1 MSDTTAGGETP
12 IEPVPSVPPAPEA
25 PAELEAVP
33 PQATAADGLAP
44 PPDAADVDAEAAAPS
59 TDASAVP
66 AAERALPFDVEHLGV
81 LRRAV
86 LDHLVDTDEPQ
97 SVAQILGAMPSG
109 TTRGSAE
116 SAIRREFDAGRIERV
131 APGTYRLAPPRPSE
145 SPKRPSPPPPST
157 PEDEQVWLAAFEAW
171 VVSPDSWDREKL
183 GPRPNEPGRRIP
195 ADIVAKGVDRSRKR
209 KERRKEAEAA
219 AAKRAAADAELRTK
233 LLHACNQ
240 NYAPSLQVADLAPIR
255 EVLRV
260 LPLDRLLVVIR
271 QKVDKR
277 CFPGNP
283 PLVSWRDPKFLRAV
297 AEDFCQAFAIPGLMR
312 EWGNA
317 GRTPATKAQSSRP
330 AGDMPD
336 DADELRSHHDVEHEP
351 AGPHT
356 LPAAGDVSANA
367 ADASEAPAAVSVP
380 PV

>member
-1 MSDTTAGGETP
+1 V
-12 IEPVPSVPPAPEA
+12 IEQAANCPVDRSA
-25 PAELEAVP
+25 L
-33 PQATAADGLAP
+33 
-44 PPDAADVDAEAAAPS
+44 VDAVAAPS
-59 TDASAVP
+59 
-66 AAERALPFDVEHLGV
+66 AEAPGERDLPFDVEHLGP

-86 LDHLVDTDEPQ
+86 LDHLVDTEGPQ
-97 SVAQILGAMPSG
+97 SVAQILAAMPVG

-116 SAIRREFDAGRIERV
+116 SAVKREFDAGRIIRTS
-131 APGTYRLAPPRPSE
+131 PGHYALAPARPDP
-145 SPKRPSPPPPST
+145 PKPAPPDPPAVRSDGMT
-157 PEDEQVWLAAFEAW
+157 DQEWLAALDAW
-171 VVSPDSWDREKL
+171 HVDPSTWNVVELGPPPNHSGCLVPLGVIAKHNDRVRKRLERQRDRE
-183 GPRPNEPGRRIP
+183 
-195 ADIVAKGVDRSRKR
+195 
-209 KERRKEAEAA
+209 AA
-219 AAKRAAADAELRTK
+219 IAKRAAADHELRDK

-255 EVLRV
+255 EVLKV